1 MVRKN
6 HSKSVRNTSQI
17 DTIKIRTN
25 KIDLRASVIDLLYI
39 EFNLS

>member
-25 KIDLRASVIDLLYI
+25 KIDFRTIFIDLLYI
-39 EFNLS
+39 EFNVS